1 MTAVLSLP
9 PARGLEL
16 LAIHCAALDPEAP
29 TARERLDAVL
39 GSDLARRL
47 VFALSGA
54 GTPGGQ
60 RFAA

>member
-1 MTAVLSLP
+1 MTAVPSP

-16 LAIHCAALDPEAP
+16 LAVHCAALDPEAP

-39 GSDLARRL
+39 GCELARKL
-47 VFALSGA
+47 VFALSSA
-54 GTPGGQ
+54 GTPDGQ